1 MTNLQGMLWTVLTLT
16 YCVYLG
22 LSLSALRRNTLN
34 LEERKEKSLVRAWAF
49 RAGILMP
56 LTFLPM
62 YLSEVVKASGRFGF
76 ARVLPTALAVAVG
89 MLLAGLWTGYLF
101 TLMELKWRRASRR
114 AE

>member
-1 MTNLQGMLWTVLTLT
+1 MRNLQGLLWTLLTAG

-34 LEERKEKSLVRAWAF
+34 VEEGVEKRRVRAWGL

-62 YLSEVVKASGRFGF
+62 YISEVAKASRQFGF
-76 ARVLPTALAVAVG
+76 ARVLPTALAVALG
-89 MLLAGLWTGYLF
+89 MLLAGAWTGF
-101 TLMELKWRRASRR
+101 WFSLMELRWRRTRGPF
-114 AE
+114 